1 MDRTDILVR
10 ISGKGQFKINSDILD
25 KINEIDNS
33 IVTLIE
39 NYSRGASDH
48 KTTQKDLQ
56 TKLTQMIS
64 LITSNGQPL
73 DVEEIVKS
81 DTIIPDSD
89 LFLEE
94 ATKIFKGEGVVSS
107 T

>member
-1 MDRTDILVR
+1 VR

-33 IVTLIE
+33 VVTLIE
-39 NYSRGASDH
+39 NYFVGARDH

-56 TKLTQMIS
+56 EKLTEMIN

-73 DVEEIVKS
+73 DVKEIVKS

-89 LFLEE
+89 LSIEE
-94 ATKIFKGEGVVSS
+94 ATKIFKGEGII
-107 T
+107 